1 MQGKAKLS
9 FDLVDQ
15 AGTFIPM
22 KAIGRNANVGQIK
35 DGFDIVIFNAS
46 GRPGNGTSTEG
57 AVFLFKD
64 SMVVPIGRCAI
75 PTKVRSIDIV

>member
-9 FDLVDQ
+9 FDLIDQ

-35 DGFDIVIFNAS
+35 DGFDMIIFNAS
-46 GRPGNGTSTEG
+46 GRTGYGTAAEG
-57 AVFLFKD
+57 AVYLFKD
-64 SMVVPIGRCAI
+64 AMVVPIGRCAI
-75 PTKVRSIDIV
+75 PTKVRSIDI